1 MVFDLTDIDED
12 GCLSPDDVC
21 KMILA
26 IERNF
31 AKESSFID
39 PENASSL
46 YNVATKKALRRFNY
60 LFLFEGQEEA
70 DAKNGGKARKDKLL
84 GHFKGMEGVEKLQL
98 TYLKRFHGKTF

>member
-46 YNVATKKALRRFNY
+46 YNVATKKALRRFKY
-60 LFLFEGQEEA
+60 LFLYEGQEEA
-70 DAKNGGKARKDKLL
+70 DAVHGGKARKDKLL
-84 GHFKGMEGVEKLQL
+84 GHFKGNLCG
-98 TYLKRFHGKTF
+98 